1 MAGGPRA
8 AILVTGNEV
17 LRGVIQER
25 DAGILARSLDGRGVA
40 LDRVLVV
47 GDSRAGLRAA
57 LAELL
62 GSGVDLVVT
71 TGGLGPTHD
80 DLTMEMVAEATGRA
94 MALDP
99 EALALV
105 LARSAGLRGRV
116 RATDETRRAVA
127 EKQATL
133 PVGARVLPP
142 VGTAAGA
149 LVAHDGCLV
158 VVLPGPPW
166 ELEEMWEGALET
178 PELGALLA
186 RVGASE
192 RRVLRLFGV
201 IESEFVQTMADL
213 GPEVRAGAEIGVCAK
228 GVELEVTIRAR
239 RADGVAAV
247 ERGLEAAYGAAV
259 YSRDGRTVD
268 AVVAGALRA
277 RAESLAVA
285 ESCTGGLLGARLTA
299 AAGASDWF
307 RGGVIAYDDAV
318 KRDLL
323 GVPRDL
329 LQRHGAVSAECARAM
344 AEGARGAADA
354 DWALSVTGVAGP
366 GGGTA
371 RKPVGLVYIGVAGPS
386 GSAAHEHHF
395 RGDRERVRE
404 RSVAAALHR
413 LRLALDAEAPR
424 AQAATG

>member
-1 MAGGPRA
+1 M
-8 AILVTGNEV
+8 
-17 LRGVIQER
+17 
-25 DAGILARSLDGRGVA
+25 
-40 LDRVLVV
+40 
-47 GDSRAGLRAA
+47 
-57 LAELL
+57 
-62 GSGVDLVVT
+62 
-71 TGGLGPTHD
+71 
-80 DLTMEMVAEATGRA
+80 
-94 MALDP
+94 
-99 EALALV
+99 
-105 LARSAGLRGRV
+105 
-116 RATDETRRAVA
+116 
-127 EKQATL
+127 
-133 PVGARVLPP
+133 
-142 VGTAAGA
+142 
-149 LVAHDGCLV
+149 
-158 VVLPGPPW
+158 
-166 ELEEMWEGALET
+166 
-178 PELGALLA
+178 
-186 RVGASE
+186 
-192 RRVLRLFGV
+192 LRLFGV

-239 RADGVAAV
+239 RADGVAATSS
-247 ERGLEAAYGAAV
+247 AASRRPTGPRSTAATAAP
-259 YSRDGRTVD
+259 STPSWPAPCGR
-268 AVVAGALRA
+268 

-344 AEGARGAADA
+344 AEGARGAAGRRLGAQRDRR
-354 DWALSVTGVAGP
+354 
-366 GGGTA
+366 GGTGRRNGPRSRSA
-371 RKPVGLVYIGVAGPS
+371 WSTSGSRGPS

-424 AQAATG
+424 ARAATG